1 MTRAR
6 RSKSARIPPLLLLA
20 ATTLA
25 LVGVSYVAFTIFGA
39 DNESDPSRA
48 GTTGAASA
56 STVVSVS
63 VSTPSSRSAATAG
76 VDRSAI
82 PTPSTPAKPADRCA
96 AEVGAAEAE
105 LAAAR
110 IAVEHWREHVQA
122 RTDLL
127 AGRIDQATTKAIWKR
142 TRLAGPTDLE
152 HLTAATTAHAAAR
165 GGCTNT
171 PGTKGTACRH
181 RLTALA
187 AAIAAGH
194 AASRDWQAHL
204 AMMAAHKA
212 GAMDNAHAQTMWV
225 AAWRAAPPHLTEFA
239 HADRNLTRTPP
250 CTPG

>member
-1 MTRAR
+1 MARAR

-39 DNESDPSRA
+39 DTASDPSRA
-48 GTTGAASA
+48 GTTGAAPASLSSA
-56 STVVSVS
+56 
-63 VSTPSSRSAATAG
+63 SSRSAA
-76 VDRSAI
+76 I
-82 PTPSTPAKPADRCA
+82 PTPPTPAKPADRCA

-165 GGCTNT
+165 GGCATT

-194 AASRDWQAHL
+194 AVSRDWQAHL

-212 GAMDNAHAQTMWV
+212 GAMDNADAQTMWV
-225 AAWRAAPPHLTEFA
+225 AAWRAAPPHLTAFA
-239 HADRNLTRTPP
+239 HADRNLTQTPP
-250 CTPG
+250 CTPS

>member
-1 MTRAR
+1 MARAR

-20 ATTLA
+20 LATLA
-25 LVGVSYVAFTIFGA
+25 LVGVSYVVFNVFGD
-39 DNESDPSRA
+39 DNNQSETSRA
-48 GTTGAASA
+48 GTAGAASA
-56 STVVSVS
+56 SS
-63 VSTPSSRSAATAG
+63 PSAPSAGTAR
-76 VDRSAI
+76 VQHNAS
-82 PTPSTPAKPADRCA
+82 PTPSTPAQPADACA
-96 AEVGAAEAE
+96 AEVAAAEAE

-110 IAVEHWREHVQA
+110 VAADHWREHVRA

-142 TRLAGPTDLE
+142 TRLAGPTDLQ
-152 HLTAATTAHAAAR
+152 HLTAATTAHQTAR

-194 AASRDWQAHL
+194 AAAHDWQAHL

-225 AAWRAAPPHLTEFA
+225 AAWRAAPTHLTAFA
-239 HADRNLTRTPP
+239 HADRSLARTPA
-250 CTPG
+250 CTPS